1 MSLYEATKAEYY
13 TEKQMCDICLFLKN
27 YVFGYTM
34 IMGYNS
40 NYIEKKVYELSNKV
54 YRFHTVDVLIE
65 IKQTLMQYY
74 PSYDDF
80 ENAFSNMGFSN
91 KNKKYRNSNNRK
103 RMYYLFKEIEEY
115 AQETTGALQ
124 RTEIPKIPIDAIR
137 EAKGRLLSIMKKGIE
152 MEEINPRLPL
162 SVNGIP
168 EAKNTLRI
176 METAPVV
183 IVVLNTNGKSP
194 FVQLD
199 VDDRFTEMNDILSI
213 GASIE
218 NMLLKAEELNIGT
231 LWIGNTCFAYQE
243 LMEYIG
249 VTAELV
255 GAIAL
260 GYKAETPAMRPR
272 KKIEDIIV
280 YFD

>member
-1 MSLYEATKAEYY
+1 MLEGIYSRRSIRKY
-13 TEKQMCDICLFLKN
+13 TNEPISCSI
-27 YVFGYTM
+27 
-34 IMGYNS
+34 
-40 NYIEKKVYELSNKV
+40 IEK
-54 YRFHTVDVLIE
+54 I
-65 IKQTLMQYY
+65 
-74 PSYDDF
+74 
-80 ENAFSNMGFSN
+80 
-91 KNKKYRNSNNRK
+91 
-103 RMYYLFKEIEEY
+103 
-115 AQETTGALQ
+115 
-124 RTEIPKIPIDAIR
+124 IDAGR
-137 EAKGRLLSIMKKGIE
+137 VAPSAKNRQPWKYLVYSGEAKVRLLSIMKKGIE

-168 EAKNTLRI
+168 DAKNTLQI
-176 METAPVV
+176 MENAPVV

-199 VDDRFTEMNDILSI
+199 VDGRFSEMTDLLSI

-249 VTAELV
+249 STAELV

>member
-1 MSLYEATKAEYY
+1 MLEEIYSRRSIRKY
-13 TEKQMCDICLFLKN
+13 TNEPISCSI
-27 YVFGYTM
+27 
-34 IMGYNS
+34 
-40 NYIEKKVYELSNKV
+40 IEK
-54 YRFHTVDVLIE
+54 I
-65 IKQTLMQYY
+65 
-74 PSYDDF
+74 
-80 ENAFSNMGFSN
+80 
-91 KNKKYRNSNNRK
+91 
-103 RMYYLFKEIEEY
+103 
-115 AQETTGALQ
+115 
-124 RTEIPKIPIDAIR
+124 IDAGR
-137 EAKGRLLSIMKKGIE
+137 VAPSAKNRQPWKYLVYSGEAKARLLSIMKKGIE

-168 EAKNTLRI
+168 DAKNTLQI
-176 METAPVV
+176 MENAPVV

-199 VDDRFTEMNDILSI
+199 VDGRFSEMNDLLSI

-249 VTAELV
+249 STAELV

>member
-1 MSLYEATKAEYY
+1 MSDAIYSRRSIRNY
-13 TEKQMCDICLFLKN
+13 TNEP
-27 YVFGYTM
+27 V
-34 IMGYNS
+34 S
-40 NYIEKKVYELSNKV
+40 RSVIEK
-54 YRFHTVDVLIE
+54 I
-65 IKQTLMQYY
+65 
-74 PSYDDF
+74 
-80 ENAFSNMGFSN
+80 
-91 KNKKYRNSNNRK
+91 
-103 RMYYLFKEIEEY
+103 
-115 AQETTGALQ
+115 
-124 RTEIPKIPIDAIR
+124 IDAGR
-137 EAKGRLLSIMKKGIE
+137 AAPSAKNRQPWKYLVYSGEAKDRLLSIMKKGIE

-162 SVNGIP
+162 SAHGIP
-168 EAKNTLRI
+168 DAKNTLRI
-176 METAPVV
+176 MEAAPVV

-199 VDDRFTEMNDILSI
+199 VDDRFTEMNDLLSI

-249 VTAELV
+249 SAAEMV

-260 GYKAETPAMRPR
+260 GHKAETPSMRPR
-272 KKIEDIIV
+272 NKIEDIIE

>member
-1 MSLYEATKAEYY
+1 MLEGIYSRRSIRKY
-13 TEKQMCDICLFLKN
+13 TNEPISCSI
-27 YVFGYTM
+27 
-34 IMGYNS
+34 
-40 NYIEKKVYELSNKV
+40 IEK
-54 YRFHTVDVLIE
+54 I
-65 IKQTLMQYY
+65 
-74 PSYDDF
+74 
-80 ENAFSNMGFSN
+80 
-91 KNKKYRNSNNRK
+91 
-103 RMYYLFKEIEEY
+103 
-115 AQETTGALQ
+115 
-124 RTEIPKIPIDAIR
+124 IDAGR
-137 EAKGRLLSIMKKGIE
+137 VAPSAKNRQPWKYLVYSGEAKVRLLSIMKKGIE

-168 EAKNTLRI
+168 DAKNTLQI
-176 METAPVV
+176 MENAPVV

-199 VDDRFTEMNDILSI
+199 VDGRFSEMNDLLSI

-249 VTAELV
+249 STAELV

>member
-1 MSLYEATKAEYY
+1 MLEEIYSRRSIRKYTYEPIS
-13 TEKQMCDICLFLKN
+13 CSI
-27 YVFGYTM
+27 
-34 IMGYNS
+34 
-40 NYIEKKVYELSNKV
+40 IEK
-54 YRFHTVDVLIE
+54 I
-65 IKQTLMQYY
+65 
-74 PSYDDF
+74 
-80 ENAFSNMGFSN
+80 
-91 KNKKYRNSNNRK
+91 
-103 RMYYLFKEIEEY
+103 
-115 AQETTGALQ
+115 
-124 RTEIPKIPIDAIR
+124 IDAGR
-137 EAKGRLLSIMKKGIE
+137 VAPSAKNRQPWKYLVYSGEAKVRLLSIMKKGIE

-168 EAKNTLRI
+168 DAKNTLQI
-176 METAPVV
+176 MENAPVV

-199 VDDRFTEMNDILSI
+199 VDGRFSEMNDLLSI

-249 VTAELV
+249 STAELV